1 MDAIRPK
8 GYKMIPNGFLDRKD
22 FNKLTKPEAV
32 AFIIFE
38 LKESARHR
46 KDIICIQE
54 DIRAM
59 CRVHDIGKMEL
70 NAIISGGN
78 IDG

>member
-1 MDAIRPK
+1 
-8 GYKMIPNGFLDRKD
+8 MIPNGFLDKKD
-22 FNKLTKPEAV
+22 FNMLTKPEAV

-38 LKESARHR
+38 LKELARHR

-54 DIRAM
+54 DVRAM
-59 CRVHDIGKMEL
+59 CRVHNIDRMGL
-70 NAIISGGN
+70 NALISGGN